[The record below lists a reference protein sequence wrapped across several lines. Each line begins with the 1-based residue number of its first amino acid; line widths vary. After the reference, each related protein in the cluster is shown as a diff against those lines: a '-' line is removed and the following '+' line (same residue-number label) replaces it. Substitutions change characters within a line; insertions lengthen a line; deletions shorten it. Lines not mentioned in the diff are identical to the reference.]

1 MRRRAQ
7 TKREILPDSKY
18 NNPVVAKLINY
29 VMWKG
34 KKNIARTIVYDA
46 FSIIQEK
53 TKKDPIEVFDEAI
66 KNTSPMLEVKSKR
79 VGGANYQVPKPV
91 KGDRR
96 MTLSFRWMINAAR
109 AKKGQR
115 MAEKLAEEIIQ
126 ASQNSGAA
134 VKKKEDTHRMA
145 QANRA
150 FAHFAW

>member
-18 NNPVVAKLINY
+18 ANPVVAKLINY
-29 VMWKG
+29 VMWQG
-34 KKNIARTIVYDA
+34 KKSVARTIVYDA
-46 FSIIQEK
+46 FSLIQEK

-66 KNTSPMLEVKSKR
+66 KNTSPLLEVKSR
-79 VGGANYQVPKPV
+79 RIGGANYQVPKPV

-126 ASQNSGAA
+126 ASQNAGSA

>member
-18 NNPVVAKLINY
+18 GNPIVAKFINY
-29 VMWKG
+29 VMWAG
-34 KKNIARTIVYDA
+34 KKSIARTIVYDA

-53 TKKDPIEVFDEAI
+53 TKKDPLEVFDEAI

-79 VGGANYQVPKPV
+79 VGGANYQVPRPV

-96 MTLSFRWMINAAR
+96 MALSFRWVINAAR

-126 ASQNSGAA
+126 ASQNSGTA

-150 FAHFAW
+150 FAHFSW